1 MSDLI
6 EREDAI
12 KDFADYLREA
22 DLLKCDGILYPMEH
36 YLKKAERH
44 MKRIPSARTKGEWFQ
59 LKDYM
64 VMGDGYMW
72 HCSNCGHGV
81 YQDSSADYPTENF
94 CPKCGADM
102 RPKGDINV

>member
-22 DLLKCDGILYPMEH
+22 DLLKCDGRLYPMEH

-44 MKRIPSARTKGEWFQ
+44 MKRIPSARPKGEWEEREVLEDTVINEWQ
-59 LKDYM
+59 SARCSECGKYHTTPYM
-64 VMGDGYMW
+64 YYFD
-72 HCSNCGHGV
+72 NF
-81 YQDSSADYPTENF
+81 NF
-94 CPKCGADM
+94 CPNCGADM
-102 RPKGDINV
+102 REREDK